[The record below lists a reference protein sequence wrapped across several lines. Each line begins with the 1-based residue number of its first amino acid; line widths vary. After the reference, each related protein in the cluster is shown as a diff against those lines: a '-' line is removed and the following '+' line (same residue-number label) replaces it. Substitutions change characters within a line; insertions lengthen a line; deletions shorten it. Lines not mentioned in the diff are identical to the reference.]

1 MKKVIKLSLLA
12 ISLLSLTSCKEEV
25 EPEKPE
31 IIGEGKI
38 VVGTVD
44 RHKFDGRPA
53 PKIAV
58 TEIEEAEKEFKS
70 KFEGDY
76 FINKGEKRKIRED
89 YTVGMDFKEGYYL
102 LEVPNKNNGYYKIIR
117 DGTNYEKTFEN
128 FYIVNLKKGD
138 YFKIDNVIVSRLE
151 NPHTSIQEKLLS
163 GIHEMGKDLEK
174 TLYKTSDDFEGYLLS
189 SFYDNSDGPNVQVM
203 EKNKKYEL
211 KEIGN
216 DNSIVFITKGFM
228 QKDKLMNAE
237 QQIKENTGNN
247 TEIKTAKPTEK
258 HTESDVIEYSGSKT
272 EVKSEKNNDIL
283 KPSESSTKT
292 DKFEI
297 GV

>member
-1 MKKVIKLSLLA
+1 
-12 ISLLSLTSCKEEV
+12 
-25 EPEKPE
+25 
-31 IIGEGKI
+31 
-38 VVGTVD
+38 
-44 RHKFDGRPA
+44 
-53 PKIAV
+53 
-58 TEIEEAEKEFKS
+58 
-70 KFEGDY
+70 
-76 FINKGEKRKIRED
+76 
-89 YTVGMDFKEGYYL
+89 MDFKEGYYL
-102 LEVPNKNNGYYKIIR
+102 LEVPNKNSGYYKIIR
-117 DGTNYEKTFEN
+117 AGTNYEKTFEG

-151 NPHTSIQEKLLS
+151 NPHTGIQDKLLS

-228 QKDKLMNAE
+228 QKDKPINTE
-237 QQIKENTGNN
+237 QQVKEDTDKN
-247 TEIKTAKPTEK
+247 TEIKTATPTEK
-258 HTESDVIEYSGSKT
+258 PTESDVIESSKPEENSDT
-272 EVKSEKNNDIL
+272 L
-283 KPSESSTKT
+283 KPAEAPTQT

>member
-58 TEIEEAEKEFKS
+58 TETEEAEKEFKS

-189 SFYDNSDGPNVQVM
+189 SFYDDSDGPNVQVM

-211 KEIGN
+211 KEIAN
-216 DNSIVFITKGFM
+216 DNSMVFISKGSM
-228 QKDKLMNAE
+228 QKDKLINAE
-237 QQIKENTGNN
+237 EKTEQKTDKN
-247 TEIKTAKPTEK
+247 TEIKTATPTEKPTESNIIQSSESK
-258 HTESDVIEYSGSKT
+258 TDINPKENNDTLNPTESPK
-272 EVKSEKNNDIL
+272 
-283 KPSESSTKT
+283 KT